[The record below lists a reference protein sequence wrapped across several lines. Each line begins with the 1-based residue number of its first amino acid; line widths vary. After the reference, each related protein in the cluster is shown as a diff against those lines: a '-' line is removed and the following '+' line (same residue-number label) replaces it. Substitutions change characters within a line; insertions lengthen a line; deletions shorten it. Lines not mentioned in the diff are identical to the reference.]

1 MKTIYY
7 SFFFLI
13 FLLFPTEIVAH
24 DIVKSLE
31 NISKTEAI
39 FTYIKI
45 GFEHILPLGFDHI
58 LFIIS
63 LILLSPNIKQLLVQS
78 AAFTIGHC
86 TTLILASYN
95 IFSIS
100 PAIVEPLIAITIAY
114 VAAENIFTNFKNP
127 QQNWPKKTRLFLIFS
142 FGLLHGLGFAGAL
155 SEIGLP
161 ENAYL
166 LSLLMFNLG
175 VELGQ
180 ITIIFFT
187 FLFLSQIQKRNN
199 LTWSKLALPVSSI
212 IICISIYWIFERIAI

>member
-1 MKTIYY
+1 MKFIYY

-13 FLLFPTEIVAH
+13 FLLFPSEIMAH
-24 DIVKSLE
+24 DVVKDLE
-31 NISKTEAI
+31 NIGKTEAI
-39 FTYIKI
+39 ITYIKI

-63 LILLSPNIKQLLVQS
+63 LILLSPNIKQLLIQS

-86 TTLILASYN
+86 ITLILASYN

-100 PAIVEPLIAITIAY
+100 PSIVEPLIAITIAY
-114 VAAENIFTNFKNP
+114 VAAENIFLNFKNYH
-127 QQNWPKKTRLFLIFS
+127 QNWPKKTRLLLIFS

-161 ENAYL
+161 QNAFL
-166 LSLLMFNLG
+166 LALLMFNLG

-180 ITIIFFT
+180 ITVIILT
-187 FLFLSQIQKRNN
+187 LLLLNQIQKRSN
-199 LTWSKLALPVSSI
+199 LTWSRLALPLSSI
-212 IICISIYWIFERIAI
+212 IICVSIYWIFERILL